1 MPENFFTDNADL
13 QFRLEQLDLSQVVEL
28 HEDGYRYQD
37 LYPGAPRNYRDAKDN
52 YRLLLTALGEICA
65 TRVAPQAAAA
75 DAEGAH
81 LEHGRVTYAAATCEA
96 LELLRQAGLMGT
108 VLPWEYG
115 GLNLP
120 GTVYRLMIE
129 VVARAEAGLMAVFG
143 LQEIASIIEAF
154 GTDEMKARL
163 LPRFA
168 RGEVTSAMVLTEPDA
183 GSDLGS
189 VRMRADLAADLRPD
203 EQGPAAAGADG
214 TWRLNGVKRFITNGG
229 AQILLVLARTEPDSK
244 DARGLSLFLVEADD
258 TVHIRRLE
266 PKLGLHSSPTCEM
279 EFRDTP
285 ALLIGKRRMGLIRYA
300 MAMMNGARL
309 GVAAQAL
316 GIAEAAYGDAR
327 RYAEKRIQFGQ
338 SIGSIPAVY
347 RMLLS
352 MRGEIEASRALI
364 CETGRWVDLNQALDA
379 QARRSGSLDADAR
392 QQQKRADRLASVLT
406 PLVKYFAT
414 EMGNRVCY
422 QAIQVHGGAGYMRAF
437 NVERHFRDV
446 RVTSIYEGTSQL
458 QIVACLGGLMS
469 HTLDDLLEE
478 WAALDYGAELAG
490 MKDQLA
496 QATAWLNQSIERL
509 KGEEERALIDYYAA
523 DLADLAVYTINCW
536 LMLRDARLSDRKCE
550 MARVYIAETLPK
562 MQAKAAILQAVD
574 PAGIQARN
582 ILLEGPA

>member
-1 MPENFFTDNADL
+1 MAENFFTDNADL
-13 QFRLEQLDLSQVVEL
+13 QFRLEQLDLSQVVDIL
-28 HEDGYRYQD
+28 EDGYRYQD
-37 LYPGAPRNYRDAKDN
+37 LYPAAPRNYQDAKDN

-81 LEHGRVTYAAATCEA
+81 LEHGRVTYAAATSEA

-120 GTVYRLMIE
+120 GTAYRLMIE

-143 LQEIASIIEAF
+143 LQEIASTIEEF

-189 VRMRADLAADLRPD
+189 VRTRAALAADLRPD
-203 EQGPAAAGADG
+203 EHGPAAAGADG

-229 AQILLVLARTEPDSK
+229 AQILLVLARSEPDSK

-258 TVHIRRLE
+258 TVRIRRLE
-266 PKLGLHSSPTCEM
+266 HKLGLHSSPTCEM

-285 ALLIGKRRMGLIRYA
+285 AQLIGKRRMGLIRYA
-300 MAMMNGARL
+300 MSMMNGARL

-352 MRGEIEASRALI
+352 MRGEIEATRALI
-364 CETGRWVDLNQALDA
+364 CETGRWVDLDKALDA
-379 QARRSGSLDADAR
+379 RSRRSGSLDADAR

-422 QAIQVHGGAGYMRAF
+422 QAMQIHGGAGYMSDF

-458 QIVACLGGLMS
+458 QIVACLGGLLS

-523 DLADLAVYTINCW
+523 DLADLTVYTINCW

-550 MARVYIAETLPK
+550 MARVYMAETLPK

>member
-81 LEHGRVTYAAATCEA
+81 LEHGRVAYAAATCEA

-120 GTVYRLMIE
+120 GTVYGLMIE
-129 VVARAEAGLMAVFG
+129 LVARAEAGLMAVFG
-143 LQEIASIIEAF
+143 LQEIASTIAEF

-168 RGEVTSAMVLTEPDA
+168 RGEVTGAMVLTEPDA

-189 VRMRADLAADLRPD
+189 VRTRADLAADLRPD
-203 EQGPAAAGADG
+203 EQGAAAGADG

-229 AQILLVLARTEPDSK
+229 AEILLVLARTEPDSK

-285 ALLIGKRRMGLIRYA
+285 AQLIGKRRMGLIRYA
-300 MAMMNGARL
+300 MSMMNGARL

-327 RYAEKRIQFGQ
+327 RYAEKRVQFGQ
-338 SIGSIPAVY
+338 SISSIPAVY

-352 MRGEIEASRALI
+352 MRGEIEATRALI
-364 CETGRWVDLNQALDA
+364 CETGRWVDLNRALEVRS
-379 QARRSGSLDADAR
+379 RRSGSLDADAR

-422 QAIQVHGGAGYMRAF
+422 QAVQVHGGAGYMRAF

-458 QIVACLGGLMS
+458 QIVASLGGLMS

-550 MARVYIAETLPK
+550 MARVYMAETLPK
-562 MQAKAAILQAVD
+562 MQAKAAMLQAVD

>member
-28 HEDGYRYQD
+28 QEDGYRYQD

-203 EQGPAAAGADG
+203 EHGPAAAGADG

-229 AQILLVLARTEPDSK
+229 AQILLVLARSEPDSK

-327 RYAEKRIQFGQ
+327 RYAEKRVQFGQ

-422 QAIQVHGGAGYMRAF
+422 QAVQVHGGAGYMRAF

-458 QIVACLGGLMS
+458 QIVASLGGLMS

-536 LMLRDARLSDRKCE
+536 LMLRDARLSDRKYE

-562 MQAKAAILQAVD
+562 MQAKATLLQAVD

>member
-28 HEDGYRYQD
+28 QEDGYRYQD

-229 AQILLVLARTEPDSK
+229 AEILLVLARTEPDSK

-458 QIVACLGGLMS
+458 QIVACLSGLMS

-536 LMLRDARLSDRKCE
+536 LMLRDARLSDRKYE

-562 MQAKAAILQAVD
+562 MQAKAVLLQAVD

>member
-1 MPENFFTDNADL
+1 MAENFFTGNADL
-13 QFRLEQLDLSQVVEL
+13 QFRLEQLDLSQVVDIL
-28 HEDGYRYQD
+28 EDGYRYQD
-37 LYPGAPRNYRDAKDN
+37 HYPGAPRNYRDAKDN

-65 TRVAPQAAAA
+65 TRLAPQAAAA

-81 LEHGRVTYAAATCEA
+81 LENGKVIYASATREA
-96 LELLRQAGLMGT
+96 LDLLRQAGLMGT

-120 GTVYRLMIE
+120 GTAFRLMIE
-129 VVARAEAGLMAVFG
+129 LVARAEAGLIAVFG
-143 LQEIASIIEAF
+143 LQEIASTIEEF

-168 RGEVTSAMVLTEPDA
+168 SGEVTAAMVLTEPDA

-189 VRMRADLAADLRPD
+189 ARMRADLAAD
-203 EQGPAAAGADG
+203 G
-214 TWRLNGVKRFITNGG
+214 TWRLNGIKRFITNGG
-229 AQILLVLARTEPDSK
+229 AQILLVLARSEPDSR

-258 TVHIRRLE
+258 TVRIRRLE
-266 PKLGLHSSPTCEM
+266 HKMGLHSSPTCEM

-285 ALLIGKRRMGLIRYA
+285 AQLIGKRRLGLIRHA
-300 MAMMNGARL
+300 MSMMNGARL

-316 GIAEAAYGDAR
+316 GIAEAAYADAH

-338 SIGSIPAVY
+338 SIAAIPAVY

-352 MRGEIEASRALI
+352 MRGEIEATRALI
-364 CETGRWVDLNQALDA
+364 CETGRWVDLNKALDTKS
-379 QARRSGSLDADAR
+379 RRSGSLDAEAR
-392 QQQKRADRLASVLT
+392 QQQKQADRLASVLT

-414 EMGNRVCY
+414 EMSNRVCY
-422 QAIQVHGGAGYMRAF
+422 QAMQVHGGAGYMRSF
-437 NVERHFRDV
+437 NVERHSRDV

-458 QIVACLGGLMS
+458 QIVACLSGLLS
-469 HTLDDLLEE
+469 HALDDLLGE
-478 WAALDYGAELAG
+478 WAALDYSPALAG

-496 QATAWLNQSIERL
+496 QATAWLNQSIECL
-509 KGEEERALIDYYAA
+509 KGEEERALIDYYAS

-536 LMLRDARLSDRKCE
+536 LMLRDACVSDRKCE
-550 MARVYIAETLPK
+550 MARVYLAETLPK

-582 ILLEGPA
+582 ILLEGSA